1 MLSVAEVKRF
11 TDPPSC
17 TFSNYLQVSEDWRQ
31 EHAPFLDT
39 LELEAPT
46 LTPKRQHAVRRL
58 HGQGPADDGA
68 ALVAS
73 DQVLYSLPPTD
84 GESDTAKH
92 RRKDRHL
99 KREQGAI
106 RRIDAA
112 LERAADR
119 ARVTAKQALVTARV
133 VEKNKQLRAEARAER
148 AAAKAEE
155 ALQQQ
160 QLEASV
166 AQLEEGLNA
175 MTCGCHPTHD
185 RTVPSLGP
193 AVLSVLERARSEL
206 EEAQAETA
214 DAELAWKE
222 ADAYTADGLDL
233 KGRYEEALARLAA
246 AQKAAPASLLALLH
260 SQDPSQEE
268 VQRELDHELK
278 RQKAELQEMA
288 RVEEEKRLL
297 CAFGKLYCTRA
308 DHRIN
313 VGCWGHTMRRE
324 LGYVGVSTED
334 IGRRHG
340 CNVSCLPCSMCT
352 TLMYIQHCMPA
363 ESQWPAT
370 WPKEWDLAVDLLEN
384 WLPHRLRRDSLR
396 LPLEL
401 EQRAI
406 QLRWCAPPAASFF
419 DERLAELTADGIS
432 EGLQISMDSGES
444 FAYAKSF
451 SFSLRRM
458 LQYLKEFPTF
468 VSHLKDVLFK
478 KERVALH
485 TAMAATKDAEARMRA
500 ALDVEK
506 ARAQAA
512 GVEAN
517 SAEVKK
523 LKALWEWKAKVEQK
537 EADNTECLYAVF
549 APSPAD
555 RGCMPEPMC
564 ND

>member
-175 MTCGCHPTHD
+175 MTC
-185 RTVPSLGP
+185 
-193 AVLSVLERARSEL
+193 
-206 EEAQAETA
+206 
-214 DAELAWKE
+214 
-222 ADAYTADGLDL
+222 
-233 KGRYEEALARLAA
+233 
-246 AQKAAPASLLALLH
+246 
-260 SQDPSQEE
+260 
-268 VQRELDHELK
+268 
-278 RQKAELQEMA
+278 
-288 RVEEEKRLL
+288 
-297 CAFGKLYCTRA
+297 
-308 DHRIN
+308 
-313 VGCWGHTMRRE
+313 
-324 LGYVGVSTED
+324 
-334 IGRRHG
+334 
-340 CNVSCLPCSMCT
+340 
-352 TLMYIQHCMPA
+352 
-363 ESQWPAT
+363 
-370 WPKEWDLAVDLLEN
+370 
-384 WLPHRLRRDSLR
+384 
-396 LPLEL
+396 
-401 EQRAI
+401 
-406 QLRWCAPPAASFF
+406 
-419 DERLAELTADGIS
+419 
-432 EGLQISMDSGES
+432 
-444 FAYAKSF
+444 
-451 SFSLRRM
+451 
-458 LQYLKEFPTF
+458 
-468 VSHLKDVLFK
+468 
-478 KERVALH
+478 
-485 TAMAATKDAEARMRA
+485 
-500 ALDVEK
+500 
-506 ARAQAA
+506 
-512 GVEAN
+512 
-517 SAEVKK
+517 
-523 LKALWEWKAKVEQK
+523 
-537 EADNTECLYAVF
+537 
-549 APSPAD
+549 
-555 RGCMPEPMC
+555 
-564 ND
+564 